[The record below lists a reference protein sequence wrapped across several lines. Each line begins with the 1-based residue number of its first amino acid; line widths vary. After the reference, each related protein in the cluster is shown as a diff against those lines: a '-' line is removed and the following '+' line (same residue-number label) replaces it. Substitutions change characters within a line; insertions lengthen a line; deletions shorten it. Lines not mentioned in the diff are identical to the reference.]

1 MAAPSQTPVAGGAII
16 ALGII
21 VGAVVG
27 YVVRQPT
34 IGFLLGLGAGVLA
47 SLLIWWRDR
56 AR

>member
-1 MAAPSQTPVAGGAII
+1 MAAPPQTPMAGGALI

-21 VGAVVG
+21 VGAVGG
-27 YVVRQPT
+27 YVLREPT